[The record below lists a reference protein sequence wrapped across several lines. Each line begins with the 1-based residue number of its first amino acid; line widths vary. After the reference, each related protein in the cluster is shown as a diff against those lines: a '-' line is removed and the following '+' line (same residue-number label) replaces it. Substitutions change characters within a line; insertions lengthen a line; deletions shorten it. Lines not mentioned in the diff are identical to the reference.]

1 MMKSIFAGAA
11 VFLAATQAFAY
22 VPDFSYPDFEMIRNY
37 EKSVIA
43 KDAKVIGYARK
54 LGARSI
60 RVTNGAPGNLNYA
73 VVTNNGCKFSVD
85 VVYNDWPGIDAI
97 VVYKDAVCR
106 R

>member
-1 MMKSIFAGAA
+1 MKTILFGAA
-11 VFLAATQAFAY
+11 ILLASAQAFAY
-22 VPDFSYPDFEMIRNY
+22 TPDFSFPDFEMIRNY

-43 KDAKVIGYARK
+43 KDAKVLAYARK

-60 RVTNGAPGNLNYA
+60 RVTNGAPGLLNYA
-73 VVTNNGCKFSVD
+73 VVTNNRCTFSVD

-97 VVYKDAVCR
+97 IVYKNAVCR

>member
-1 MMKSIFAGAA
+1 MKTI
-11 VFLAATQAFAY
+11 LACATALLASTQAFAFT
-22 VPDFSYPDFEMIRNY
+22 PDFSFPDFEMIRNY

-43 KDAKVIGYARK
+43 KDTKVLAYARQ

-73 VVTNNGCKFSVD
+73 VVTNNGCKFNVD

-97 VVYKDAVCR
+97 VVYKDAVCLR
-106 R
+106 